1 MHYYFR
7 NTYVSFSAH
16 LIRAM
21 KPKREITIYDIASEL
36 NVSPSTVSRAL
47 KDHYSIGKEMIETV
61 KKLARE
67 RGYRPNHIAASLRK
81 NKTNTIGVMISWIN
95 RPFMSSLISGIE
107 EEVSKAG
114 CNVIIS
120 QSHDSYENEIAN
132 TKALYNSRIGGLIV
146 SLAMETKKYNHFNT
160 FAESDIPVV
169 FVDRVCEEL
178 NSDKVVIDNYA
189 AGFMATNHLIEQGCK
204 RIAHFGG
211 AQHRSIYRHREE
223 GYLAALRQ
231 HNMEIDE
238 SLILNGDVLNSEE
251 GYRMADQLLSLP
263 NPPDAIFS
271 ANDTSAVSAIQCAKN
286 RGIKIP
292 QKLAV
297 MGFNN
302 DPVSLIID
310 PTLSTVSHPAVDMGK
325 IAARQVLKHREHKDI
340 ITSETI
346 TLKTNLIIRE
356 STLRKKK

>member
-1 MHYYFR
+1 
-7 NTYVSFSAH
+7 
-16 LIRAM
+16 M
-21 KPKREITIYDIASEL
+21 KPKQKREITIYDIASEL

-61 KKLARE
+61 KRLARE

-95 RPFMSSLISGIE
+95 RPFISSLISGIE
-107 EEVSKAG
+107 EEVSNAG

-120 QSHDSYENEIAN
+120 QSHDSYDHEIAN
-132 TKALYNSRIGGLIV
+132 AKALYNSRIGGLIV
-146 SLAMETKKYNHFNT
+146 SLAMETKKYNHFST
-160 FAESDIPVV
+160 FVDNDIPVV
-169 FVDRVCEEL
+169 FVDRVSEEL
-178 NSDKVVIDNYA
+178 NCDKVVIDNYA
-189 AGFMATNHLIEQGCK
+189 AGFMATSHLIEQGCK

-211 AQHRSIYRHREE
+211 AQHRSIYKQRRD
-223 GYLAALRQ
+223 GYLAALNQ
-231 HNMEIDE
+231 NNMEVDE
-238 SLILNGDVLNSEE
+238 SLILHGDVLNSEE
-251 GYRMADQLLSLP
+251 GYRLAEHLLSLP

-271 ANDTSAVSAIQCAKN
+271 ANDTAAVSAIQCAKN
-286 RGIKIP
+286 KGIRIP

-356 STLRKKK
+356 SSLRKKK

>member
-1 MHYYFR
+1 
-7 NTYVSFSAH
+7 
-16 LIRAM
+16 M
-21 KPKREITIYDIASEL
+21 KSKQKREITIYDIASEL

-61 KKLARE
+61 KKVARE
-67 RGYRPNHIAASLRK
+67 KGYRPNHIAASLRK

-95 RPFMSSLISGIE
+95 RPFISSLISGIE
-107 EEVSKAG
+107 DEASNAG

-120 QSHDSYENEIAN
+120 QSHDLYEHEIAN
-132 TKALYNSRIGGLIV
+132 AKALYNSRIGGLIV
-146 SLAMETKKYNHFNT
+146 SLAMETKKYNHFST
-160 FAESDIPVV
+160 FIDNDIPVV
-169 FVDRVCEEL
+169 FVDRVSDEL
-178 NSDKVVIDNYA
+178 NCDKVIIDNYA
-189 AGFMATNHLIEQGCK
+189 AGLMATSHLIEQGCK

-211 AQHRSIYRHREE
+211 AQHRSIYRQREE

-231 HNMEIDE
+231 HNMEIDDD
-238 SLILNGDVLNSEE
+238 LILNGGVLNSEE
-251 GYRMADQLLSLP
+251 GHRMAERVLGLP
-263 NPPDAIFS
+263 NPPDAIFT
-271 ANDTSAVSAIQCAKN
+271 ANDTAAVAVIQYAKGK
-286 RGIKIP
+286 GIKIP

-297 MGFNN
+297 IGFNN

-325 IAARQVLKHREHKDI
+325 IAARQVLNRREHKDI

-346 TLKTNLIIRE
+346 TLKTDLIVRE

>member
-1 MHYYFR
+1 
-7 NTYVSFSAH
+7 
-16 LIRAM
+16 M
-21 KPKREITIYDIASEL
+21 KQKKREITIYDIASEL

-47 KDHYSIGKEMIETV
+47 KDHYSIGKEMIEAV

-95 RPFMSSLISGIE
+95 RPFISSMISGIE
-107 EEVSKAG
+107 EEASNAG

-120 QSHDSYENEIAN
+120 QSHDSYEHEIAN
-132 TKALYNSRIGGLIV
+132 ARALYNSRIGGLIV
-146 SLAMETKKYNHFNT
+146 SLAMETRKYNHFST
-160 FAESDIPVV
+160 FLDNDIPVV
-169 FVDRVCEEL
+169 FVDRVTDEL
-178 NSDKVVIDNYA
+178 NCDKVVIDNFA
-189 AGFMATNHLIEQGCK
+189 AGLMATTHLIEQGCK
-204 RIAHFGG
+204 RIAHIGG
-211 AQHRSIYRHREE
+211 AQHRSIYKQRAM
-223 GYLAALRQ
+223 GYLEALRR

-238 SLILNGDVLNSEE
+238 SLILSGEMLNSEE
-251 GYRMADQLLSLP
+251 GYRMTEHLMSLP

-271 ANDTSAVSAIQCAKN
+271 ANDTAAVSAIQYAKHN
-286 RGIKIP
+286 GIKIP

-346 TLKTNLIIRE
+346 TLKTDLIIRE
-356 STLRKKK
+356 STLRKKRS